1 MSNVVLIEGCGD
13 LLVEAV
19 LGRVSVLDVPDEA
32 VAVSRLK
39 TKASMMGA
47 NAIIDFQLV
56 ETLGDPQFDT
66 RRVYAR
72 GTAVVI

>member
-19 LGRVSVLDVPDEA
+19 LGRVSVLDEPDEA